1 MQTLTSVRRRGWSGQ
16 IASLPLSFLPAGL
29 RVAQPCRYC
38 FYSLA
43 QKWVFRPSGATHSP
57 DKRES
62 WHRGAARRSAPPCQL
77 SRLSGQKWAKIIK
90 KLYEWPNSYKLKI
103 QDGGDR
109 HLEFQRNVNN
119 CGLDIDIYIKVYG
132 KMHHGHA
139 EMTS

>member
-1 MQTLTSVRRRGWSGQ
+1 MTITDIRTKFGTEHN
-16 IASLPLSFLPAGL
+16 
-29 RVAQPCRYC
+29 YNTTKT
-38 FYSLA
+38 
-43 QKWVFRPSGATHSP
+43 QK
-57 DKRES
+57 
-62 WHRGAARRSAPPCQL
+62 
-77 SRLSGQKWAKIIK
+77 
-90 KLYEWPNSYKLKI
+90 WPNSYKLKI